1 MIKGNKYTPEMLLS
15 KIIDENEVSILDK
28 YGIEEV
34 HLTTEGE
41 KEAYKYIKHY
51 AATNGGNAPS
61 PEILTAN
68 VEQFTYYPKIGDAF
82 EFLAKGVKEHAGKQ
96 MLREFFEGYQ
106 DEKTGK
112 FIESDFLEKFNELST
127 ESFIEWLQK
136 ETESINIRT
145 SVREKIGKSLE
156 DLGVEM
162 LTEYENRKQGK
173 SAKLWKTPYKRL
185 NEEIGGFYSG
195 DIYGVMAESGRG
207 KSYLIIRFLHDLLK
221 QGANVLVKSYE
232 LKAYLWLSRLV
243 SVLTAEEGEILDE
256 NDRKVGLPNKQIL
269 SGRLEGD
276 TEEYFMQVVKKLN
289 SIYPGNLYLQAKGDR
304 DLTRSLKE
312 LDSELYQRPD
322 IDVVV
327 VDPFYGLDDVYG
339 RNSNRTAGG
348 AAEQAARYFEQVVG
362 KHDVVGIYAV
372 QATVEKKQRD
382 EEEGGRELKLPTR
395 DQVKTSKA
403 LLEIATILF
412 VFDNDGDGQAQ
423 LGVDKGRNGGE
434 DTIVDLIAL
443 LDYGVLRELETGQ
456 AAASQFNF

>member
-1 MIKGNKYTPEMLLS
+1 MSNYTEMFLS
-15 KIIDENEVSILDK
+15 KIIDQNEVTALTR
-28 YGIEEV
+28 YGIEES
-34 HLTTEGE
+34 HLETKGE
-41 KEAYKYIKHY
+41 KAALAFIRKY
-51 AATNGGNAPS
+51 AAENGGQTPS
-61 PEILTAN
+61 PEVLAAN
-68 VEQFTYYPKIGDAF
+68 VAEFTYLPQISDDYTYLAKKIKGDA
-82 EFLAKGVKEHAGKQ
+82 AKRHFAELLNGKEN
-96 MLREFFEGYQ
+96 
-106 DEKTGK
+106 EKTGK
-112 FIESDFLEKFNELST
+112 YEEGIVGKMYEELDGEKFY
-127 ESFIEWLQK
+127 EWLIS
-136 ETESINIRT
+136 ELESSKIRT
-145 SVREKIGKSLE
+145 SVRESVGKSLE
-156 DLGVEM
+156 DLGAEM

-173 SAKLWKTPYKRL
+173 SAKLWKTPYERL
-185 NEEIGGFYSG
+185 NEAIGGFYSG
-195 DIYGVMAESGRG
+195 DIYGVIAESGRG
-207 KSYLIIRFLHDLLK
+207 KSYLIILFIHFLLK

-243 SVLTAEEGEILDE
+243 SVLTAEEGDILDE
-256 NDRKVGLPNKQIL
+256 NNRKVGLPNKQIL
-269 SGRLEGD
+269 SGRLEGE
-276 TEEYFMQVVKKLN
+276 TEEYFTQVVKKLN
-289 SIYPGNLYLQAKGDR
+289 SFYPGNLYLQAKGDR

-382 EEEGGRELKLPTR
+382 EDEGGRELKLPTR
-395 DQVKTSKA
+395 DQVKTTKA

-412 VFDNDGDGQAQ
+412 SFDNDGDGQAQ
-423 LGVDKGRNGGE
+423 LGIEKGRNGSE
-434 DTIVDLIAL
+434 DFILDLIAL

>member
-1 MIKGNKYTPEMLLS
+1 MSGNEFTAEMLLS
-15 KIIDENEVSILDK
+15 KVIDQNEVNILTQ
-28 YGIEEV
+28 YNVEES
-34 HLTTEGE
+34 HFTTKAE
-41 KEAYKYIKHY
+41 KEAYRFIKSY
-51 AATNGGNAPS
+51 ASENGGNAPS
-61 PEILTAN
+61 PEVLTSK
-68 VEQFTYYPKIGDAF
+68 VSEFTYYANISDDYRYLVRQVKDYSAKVEAL
-82 EFLAKGVKEHAGKQ
+82 EFLQNEAPKKFEELDGK
-96 MLREFFEGYQ
+96 
-106 DEKTGK
+106 
-112 FIESDFLEKFNELST
+112 SFL
-127 ESFIEWLQK
+127 EWLQK
-136 ETESINIRT
+136 TSEHAIIRT
-145 SVREKIGKSLE
+145 SVRESVGKSLE

-173 SAKLWKTPYKRL
+173 SAKLWKTPYERL
-185 NEEIGGFYSG
+185 NEAIGGFYSG
-195 DIYGVMAESGRG
+195 DIYGVIAESGRG
-207 KSYLIIRFLHDLLK
+207 KSYLIIRFIHDLLK

-243 SVLTAEEGEILDE
+243 SVLTAEEGDILDE
-256 NDRKVGLPNKQIL
+256 NNRKVGLPNKQIL
-269 SGRLEGD
+269 SGRLEGE
-276 TEEYFMQVVKKLN
+276 TEEYFTQVVKKLN
-289 SIYPGNLYLQAKGDR
+289 SFYPGNLYLQAKGDR

-382 EEEGGRELKLPTR
+382 EDEGGRELKLPTR
-395 DQVKTSKA
+395 DQVKTTKA

-412 VFDNDGDGQAQ
+412 SFDNDGDGQAQ
-423 LGVDKGRNGGE
+423 LGIEKGRNGSE
-434 DTIVDLIAL
+434 DFILDLIAL

>member
-1 MIKGNKYTPEMLLS
+1 MSGNEFTAEMLLS
-15 KIIDENEVSILDK
+15 KVIDQNEVDILTRYNVD
-28 YGIEEV
+28 ES
-34 HLTTEGE
+34 HFTTKAE
-41 KEAYKYIKHY
+41 KEAYRFIKSY
-51 AATNGGNAPS
+51 ASGNGGNAPS
-61 PEILTAN
+61 PEVLTSK
-68 VEQFTYYPKIGDAF
+68 VSEFTYYANISDDYRYLVRQVKDYSAKVEAM
-82 EFLAKGVKEHAGKQ
+82 EFLQNEAPKKFEELDGK
-96 MLREFFEGYQ
+96 
-106 DEKTGK
+106 
-112 FIESDFLEKFNELST
+112 SFL
-127 ESFIEWLQK
+127 EWLQK
-136 ETESINIRT
+136 TSEHAIIRT
-145 SVREKIGKSLE
+145 SVRESVGKSLE

-173 SAKLWKTPYKRL
+173 SAKLWKTPYERL
-185 NEEIGGFYSG
+185 NEAIGGFYSG
-195 DIYGVMAESGRG
+195 DIYGVIAESGRG
-207 KSYLIIRFLHDLLK
+207 KSYLIIRFIHDLLK
-221 QGANVLVKSYE
+221 QGANILVKSYE

-243 SVLTAEEGEILDE
+243 SVLTAEEGDIRDE
-256 NDRKVGLPNKQIL
+256 NNRKVGLPNKQIL
-269 SGRLEGD
+269 SGRLEGE
-276 TEEYFMQVVKKLN
+276 TEEYFTQVVQRLN
-289 SIYPGNLYLQAKGDR
+289 SFYPGNLYLQAKGDR

-382 EEEGGRELKLPTR
+382 EDEGGRELKLPTR

-412 VFDNDGDGQAQ
+412 SFDNDGDGQAQ
-423 LGVDKGRNGGE
+423 LGIEKGRNGGE
-434 DTIVDLIAL
+434 DVIVDLIAL